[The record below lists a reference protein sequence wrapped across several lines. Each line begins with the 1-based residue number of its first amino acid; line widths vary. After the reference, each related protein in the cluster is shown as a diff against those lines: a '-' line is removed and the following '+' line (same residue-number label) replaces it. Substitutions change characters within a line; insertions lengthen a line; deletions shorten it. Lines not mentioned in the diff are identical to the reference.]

1 MRGGPG
7 WRTMT
12 VTPPVDG
19 GTSSMAVRHQLIR
32 RSPHGPRSADGMTT
46 VRRRGMPARPATFV
60 ERGGAGACR
69 A

>member
-1 MRGGPG
+1 
-7 WRTMT
+7 
-12 VTPPVDG
+12 
-19 GTSSMAVRHQLIR
+19 MAVRHQLIR

-46 VRRRGMPARPATFV
+46 VRHRGMPARPATFV